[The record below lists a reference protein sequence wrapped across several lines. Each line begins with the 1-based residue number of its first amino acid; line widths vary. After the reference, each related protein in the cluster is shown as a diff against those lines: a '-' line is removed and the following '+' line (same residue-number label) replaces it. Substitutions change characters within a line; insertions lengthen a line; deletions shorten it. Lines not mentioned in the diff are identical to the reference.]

1 MDREELAQYYMRAKR
16 QDEKEREIMALKER
30 KRELKQTI
38 KTVTNYLEMLE
49 AQYESILDRLDYIT
63 LYQ

>member
-1 MDREELAQYYMRAKR
+1 MDRAKLAQYYMRVKR